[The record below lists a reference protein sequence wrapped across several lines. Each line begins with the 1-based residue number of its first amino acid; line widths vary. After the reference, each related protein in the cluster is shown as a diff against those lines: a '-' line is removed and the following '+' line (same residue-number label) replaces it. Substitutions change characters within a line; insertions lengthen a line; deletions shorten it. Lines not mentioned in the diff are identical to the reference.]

1 MKPVRFKDCLGCLN
15 IRDAFGQVWPD
26 VVDTFKRLR
35 WAMASLDQLYR
46 SDAEKKIARR
56 VCDQALQRE
65 LDGVTHRVKAMARDI
80 KNRLTFG
87 R

>member
-46 SDAEKKIARR
+46 KRTKFP
-56 VCDQALQRE
+56 
-65 LDGVTHRVKAMARDI
+65 T
-80 KNRLTFG
+80 
-87 R
+87 